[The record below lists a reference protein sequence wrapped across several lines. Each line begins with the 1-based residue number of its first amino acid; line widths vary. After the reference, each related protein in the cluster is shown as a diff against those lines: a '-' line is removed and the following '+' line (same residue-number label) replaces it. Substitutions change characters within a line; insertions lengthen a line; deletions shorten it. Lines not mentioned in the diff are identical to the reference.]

1 MGGQH
6 RDLETSE
13 SEEQSQTEAR
23 SGILPEKMRMVRV
36 PERKLGWW
44 AIWEGMGVVE
54 RDGMGTGVSERGE
67 PRSLFSEINR
77 VRRGVVYV

>member
-1 MGGQH
+1 
-6 RDLETSE
+6 
-13 SEEQSQTEAR
+13 
-23 SGILPEKMRMVRV
+23 MRMVRV